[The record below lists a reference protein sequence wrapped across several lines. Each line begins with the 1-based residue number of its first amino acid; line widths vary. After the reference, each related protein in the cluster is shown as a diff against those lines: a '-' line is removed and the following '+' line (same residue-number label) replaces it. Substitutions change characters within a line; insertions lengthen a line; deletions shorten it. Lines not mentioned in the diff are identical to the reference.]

1 MDHDSGPRGVQA
13 QARGSARLRSGGTR
27 PATGRGRRPRPA
39 RMGVWARRDGRS
51 TAGTHLPGTS
61 GSWWQYTPAPH
72 NAQRHVAP
80 PPFRWPSGDG
90 TMSQQRARQGRTG
103 TTLNDDGQQLVH
115 ITRSPHGG
123 AIIMRN
129 DKGRALVELELALS
143 ALPSASFVRWQR
155 CGRPIRSSHAQFLA
169 YFLAILLQQEVAN
182 GYQL

>member
-1 MDHDSGPRGVQA
+1 MTVGLAVSR
-13 QARGSARLRSGGTR
+13 
-27 PATGRGRRPRPA
+27 RRPVVVPGFAVAAPDPPQDAAVVLDLLGWECGRVE
-39 RMGVWARRDGRS
+39 MEEVRRGPTYQGLRGHGGS
-51 TAGTHLPGTS
+51 IHLPRT
-61 GSWWQYTPAPH
+61 TP
-72 NAQRHVAP
+72 RDMCL